1 MKRAKEVLD
10 DILSQLYDLEYDQE
24 ALKYILAKVE
34 HSYGDF
40 ENKETKLVLA
50 MTKVYV
56 AVVKNRLQS
65 VSDQLDEVLSKH
77 TVIN

>member
-1 MKRAKEVLD
+1 ME
-10 DILSQLYDLEYDQE
+10 
-24 ALKYILAKVE
+24 YILARVE
-34 HSYGDF
+34 QSYGDF